1 MVTQKAKVFLFVFVS
16 LSFLALVQP
25 NSVQAARARTR
36 KSKEAS
42 APAQT
47 YSYQGI
53 RVSVRFRPD
62 RLGILLTF
70 SNFDNLDS
78 GSYEVVYNANGIPQG
93 AGGSIILGDTETKE
107 LLFATCS
114 GGVCNFHENI
124 TNARLSVISR
134 LKNGQTVL
142 KPFILRV

>member
-1 MVTQKAKVFLFVFVS
+1 MFIQKLKIFLLIFISLCFLSLLQPDKVE
-16 LSFLALVQP
+16 
-25 NSVQAARARTR
+25 AARTRTR
-36 KSKEAS
+36 KSKQSS
-42 APAQT
+42 APVQS
-47 YSYQGI
+47 YSYQGV

-62 RLGILLTF
+62 RLGILLNF
-70 SNFDNLDS
+70 SNFDNLES
-78 GSYEVVYNANGIPQG
+78 GSYEIIYNANGIPQG
-93 AGGSIILGDTETKE
+93 AGGSIILGDTDTKE

-124 TNARLSVISR
+124 TNARLSIISR